1 MDETIRTVCRPTNN
15 QRILFNGHKRIYAI
29 KFQSVVAPNGLIANL
44 HGPVEEK
51 KLDSAMLTM
60 SNLYNQLLQ
69 YSKKANG
76 ETLSIH
82 GDPAYPLCSQLQSA
96 FKNKNLTLQH
106 ADFNKS
112 MSTVRA
118 SLEWVFGEILNYFP
132 FSIRKNLKT
141 ELSAVGK
148 MYCIC
153 ALLKNAHTSLYRSLT
168 LIILILILQHRKSI
182 SYRNILTNKFSS

>member
-1 MDETIRTVCRPTNN
+1 MDETVRTVCRPTNN
-15 QRILFNGHKRIYAI
+15 QRVLFNGHKRIYAI

-44 HGPVEEK
+44 HGPVEGK

-60 SNLYNQLLQ
+60 SNLYNQLVQ

-118 SLEWVFGEILNYFP
+118 SLEWVFGEILNN
-132 FSIRKNLKT
+132 FSFLD
-141 ELSAVGK
+141 
-148 MYCIC
+148 
-153 ALLKNAHTSLYRSLT
+153 
-168 LIILILILQHRKSI
+168 
-182 SYRNILTNKFSS
+182 